1 MKAPWKRLII
11 WRSQV
16 QALAGPL
23 KVQEKSW
30 TFFVSEPL
38 DFKELTDLYI
48 NLILI
53 KSYSCSFPE
62 LLIISALFYNW
73 FTRVYP
79 KFTRGLPQNKKNCY
93 ADNQS
98 KMDRIRKKR

>member
-1 MKAPWKRLII
+1 MEYHFARLII

-30 TFFVSEPL
+30 TFLVPEHL
-38 DFKELTDLYI
+38 DFKELTDFHV
-48 NLILI
+48 NPILI

-62 LLIISALFYNW
+62 LLKISALFNNW
-73 FTRVYP
+73 FTSVD
-79 KFTRGLPQNKKNCY
+79 LC
-93 ADNQS
+93 
-98 KMDRIRKKR
+98 

>member
-1 MKAPWKRLII
+1 MKYVQNRLII

-30 TFFVSEPL
+30 TFFIPEPL

-62 LLIISALFYNW
+62 LLKISALFNNW

-79 KFTRGLPQNKKNCY
+79 KFTRGLPQNKKN
-93 ADNQS
+93 AMLTI
-98 KMDRIRKKR
+98 KAKWTE

>member
-1 MKAPWKRLII
+1 MEYHFARLII

-16 QALAGPL
+16 QALAGPP

-30 TFFVSEPL
+30 TFFIPEPL

-62 LLIISALFYNW
+62 LLIISAFFNNW

-79 KFTRGLPQNKKNCY
+79 KFTRGLPQN
-93 ADNQS
+93 
-98 KMDRIRKKR
+98 